1 MYLLIYPEGS
11 IVDID
16 SNSVFSLTET
26 FPDCVIYTELGG
38 SVQTRGVIKL
48 LSDIK
53 MSWIQPMLNK
63 LKEVDVFKLAGITFE
78 DDREKK
84 RKPLVQANDQEMEE

>member
-1 MYLLIYPEGS
+1 MKRNFILFNSDLVKKIKNLFFFSKSEGELGPSEVIKLCLTSGFYFNSARKIHNQEYMYLLIYPEGS

-38 SVQTRGVIKL
+38 SV
-48 LSDIK
+48 
-53 MSWIQPMLNK
+53 
-63 LKEVDVFKLAGITFE
+63 
-78 DDREKK
+78 
-84 RKPLVQANDQEMEE
+84 